1 MTSGSLLSRT
11 CFRSRGIC
19 LRVKSLIGLHTAAFF
34 LALCILAALAW
45 QGKQNQDALIDANQS
60 VHQSMEVISAVQA
73 VFSTLL
79 DIESGE
85 RGYVIT
91 GMPEYLEPY
100 EAARL
105 RLDVQRSELVAL
117 LQRDSATPA
126 QWSIELN
133 EIIETRIAISE
144 RNIQVRTQSG
154 LEAASASLLAAG
166 GRQTTERLR
175 GLISQIKEYERGTLA
190 RENQDLE
197 SQLQQSRLLG
207 WLGTVLV
214 VLLFLAA
221 FWAIQRN
228 LLARLRHANEA
239 QASAARLD
247 ALLRAVPDTLYELD
261 HQGHV
266 QLLSGDTGASPDDA
280 SSAIR
285 KAMSDLPQDAI
296 TGNGLQQF
304 NWEAPSGRTYEIR
317 LVPTGM
323 GDHLAIARDVSEAKR
338 IDRMKTEFVSTVSHE
353 LRTPLTAIRG
363 ALGMLV
369 NGMLGEVDQAQ
380 RPLLDI
386 AHKNSERLVRLIND
400 ILDIEKLESGRLSL
414 DIAPCQIAHLLDQ
427 AVLQNSPYAQ
437 EYGVRLELDNQ
448 VGDARFETD
457 PDRFAQIM
465 ANLLSNAIKH
475 SPSGGIVTVDVH
487 RLGEQLE
494 IGVCDTGPGI
504 PESFRPRIFERFSQA
519 DASDV
524 RRLGGTGLGLAIT
537 RSLVEQM
544 GGQIGFTTALGE
556 GTRFH
561 ILLPCP
567 AASTPAPM
575 TKPAEPQRRCILILE
590 PDAAAAA
597 QLEAILQRQGYATVI
612 APSSARAHELLTSG
626 SYHALTLSPAL
637 QDDDCISF
645 LQKLRE
651 RGAYRHLPVL
661 VVSLTSEQQANGA
674 GISGGAVG
682 VMDWLHKPVDPSR
695 VLEVVNA
702 CMQTFEHR
710 PTILHVEDDEDLRT
724 LMANLLNTLDITLV
738 GAGSLAEARQQL
750 SNRHHDLAILDL
762 MLPDGDGSELID
774 ELAQASPPTP
784 VIIFS
789 ALDSPA
795 SQSQLVLRRL
805 VKSRHDSTELAAL
818 IQQLLQHWP
827 LAVTAPSDKEH
838 P

>member
-1 MTSGSLLSRT
+1 M
-11 CFRSRGIC
+11 
-19 LRVKSLIGLHTAAFF
+19 RVKSLIGLHTVAFF
-34 LALCILAALAW
+34 LALCILVALAW
-45 QGKQNQDALIDANQS
+45 QGKRNQEALIDANQR
-60 VHQSMEVISAVQA
+60 VHQSLEVISSVQT
-73 VFSTLL
+73 VFSALL
-79 DIESGE
+79 NIESGE

-91 GMPEYLEPY
+91 GVPEYLEPY
-100 EAARL
+100 RVARS
-105 RLDVQRSELVAL
+105 RLDLQRQELNAL
-117 LQRDSATPA
+117 LQQDQGIPG
-126 QWSIELN
+126 QWITELN
-133 EIIETRIAISE
+133 EVIETRLAISE
-144 RNIQVRTQSG
+144 RNISIRAQSG
-154 LEAASASLLAAG
+154 LEAASANLLAAG

-175 GLISQIKEYERGTLA
+175 NLVGQIKEYERSSLA
-190 RENQDLE
+190 RESQELQE
-197 SQLQQSRLLG
+197 QLQRSRLLG
-207 WLGTVLV
+207 WFGTLLLIV
-214 VLLFLAA
+214 LFLGA

-228 LLARLRHANEA
+228 LLARLRLAHEA

-247 ALLRAVPDTLYELD
+247 ALLQAVPDTLYERD
-261 HQGHV
+261 QQGHAR
-266 QLLSGDTGASPDDA
+266 LLSSGVADSQDDISPVIESAIDTQLEASPRD
-280 SSAIR
+280 
-285 KAMSDLPQDAI
+285 
-296 TGNGLQQF
+296 GLQQF

-323 GDHLAIARDVSEAKR
+323 GDHLAIARDISEAER

-414 DIAPCQIAHLLDQ
+414 DIVPCQIASLLDQ

-437 EYGVRLELDNQ
+437 EYGVRLELDSQ
-448 VGDARFETD
+448 VGELRFDTD

-475 SPSGGIVTVDVH
+475 SPSGGIVTVDVQ
-487 RLGEQLE
+487 RDGDQLE
-494 IGVCDTGPGI
+494 IGVADKGPGI

-544 GGQIGFTTALGE
+544 GGQIGFTTTLGE
-556 GTRFH
+556 GTRFN

-567 AASTPAPM
+567 AAASPAPVV
-575 TKPAEPQRRCILILE
+575 KPAEPQKRCILILE

-597 QLEAILQRQGYATVI
+597 QLEAILQRQGYATVT
-612 APSSARAHELLTSG
+612 ASSSAQAHELLTSG

-661 VVSLTSEQQANGA
+661 VVSLNAELQAGGA

-682 VMDWLHKPVDPSR
+682 VMDWLHKPIDPSR

-702 CMQTFEHR
+702 CMHTFEHR

-724 LMANLLNTLDITLV
+724 LMANLLNTLDINLV
-738 GAGSLAEARQQL
+738 GAGSLAEAREQL
-750 SNRHHDLAILDL
+750 SIRHHDLAILDL

-827 LAVTAPSDKEH
+827 LASARPTDKETQ
-838 P
+838 